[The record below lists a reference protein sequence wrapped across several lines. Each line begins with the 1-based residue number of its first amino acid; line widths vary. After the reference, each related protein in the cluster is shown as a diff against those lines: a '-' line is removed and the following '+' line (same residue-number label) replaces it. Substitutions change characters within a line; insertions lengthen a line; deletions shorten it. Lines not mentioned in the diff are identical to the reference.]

1 MPITLTGEVS
11 RVTYENEESGFR
23 VVKLER
29 VEGADLKPGEVLAV
43 VGRFVAVG
51 PGTRVRVTGDLVEDP
66 KHGRQLKAESL
77 VPLAPSTLA
86 GLEKYLG
93 SGAIAGIGPG
103 FAKRIVGRFGLQSL
117 EILDQAPDRLAEI
130 PGIGQARIDGI
141 KRSWSS
147 QRAISNIMLLLESH
161 GASPALALRIFRH
174 YGDRA
179 AAIVQRSPY
188 RLELEVR
195 GVGFKTADRIAQS
208 LGISGDHP
216 ERAQAGVLHVLESHT
231 ERGHVLVLREAL
243 VAQSAEVLGIQ
254 APHVEAAIDALWAAG
269 RVVVEGQ
276 PVFPVRLHRA
286 ECQVAEAVADLVH
299 SPGHALPGAEA
310 AMSEFE
316 RRAGIE
322 LAPNQRQA
330 VAAAA
335 AHKLVVITGGPGVG
349 KTTIVRAMLSVFTQA
364 HQRVQLAAPTGRAA
378 KRLSEATGQTAT
390 TIHRLLEFEPRT
402 GRFQRNAEAPVD
414 ADAIIV
420 DESSMIDLPL
430 AAALFA
436 AIPPAARVVV
446 VGDADQ
452 LPSVGPGAFLRDL
465 LDSGVVASVRLDQ
478 VFRQA
483 AESGIVSNAH
493 SIHAGQVPRGA
504 EAGKELGD
512 FYVIDRRDAEQA
524 AEVVCELV
532 VRRIPQRFGFDPRT
546 EIQVLAP
553 MHRGPAGT
561 QALNRRLQAALN
573 PGGRGIE
580 HQGQTLRVGDKV
592 MQVRNDYEREV
603 FNGDIGFVREI
614 DDDEHRVV
622 IDYDGRPV
630 SYEQADLDAIILAYA
645 TSVHKSQGSEY
656 PAVVVPLLTTH
667 FMMLSKNLLYTA
679 VTRARKLCVLV
690 ADPRALRLA
699 VSDARAEPRLTSL
712 SDRIRR
718 AHAGA

>member
-1 MPITLTGEVS
+1 
-11 RVTYENEESGFR
+11 
-23 VVKLER
+23 
-29 VEGADLKPGEVLAV
+29 
-43 VGRFVAVG
+43 
-51 PGTRVRVTGDLVEDP
+51 
-66 KHGRQLKAESL
+66 
-77 VPLAPSTLA
+77 
-86 GLEKYLG
+86 
-93 SGAIAGIGPG
+93 
-103 FAKRIVGRFGLQSL
+103 
-117 EILDQAPDRLAEI
+117 
-130 PGIGQARIDGI
+130 
-141 KRSWSS
+141 
-147 QRAISNIMLLLESH
+147 
-161 GASPALALRIFRH
+161 
-174 YGDRA
+174 
-179 AAIVQRSPY
+179 
-188 RLELEVR
+188 
-195 GVGFKTADRIAQS
+195 
-208 LGISGDHP
+208 
-216 ERAQAGVLHVLESHT
+216 
-231 ERGHVLVLREAL
+231 
-243 VAQSAEVLGIQ
+243 
-254 APHVEAAIDALWAAG
+254 
-269 RVVVEGQ
+269 
-276 PVFPVRLHRA
+276 VFPVRLHRA

-561 QALNRRLQAALN
+561 QALNRRL
-573 PGGRGIE
+573 
-580 HQGQTLRVGDKV
+580 
-592 MQVRNDYEREV
+592 
-603 FNGDIGFVREI
+603 
-614 DDDEHRVV
+614 
-622 IDYDGRPV
+622 
-630 SYEQADLDAIILAYA
+630 
-645 TSVHKSQGSEY
+645 
-656 PAVVVPLLTTH
+656 
-667 FMMLSKNLLYTA
+667 
-679 VTRARKLCVLV
+679 
-690 ADPRALRLA
+690 
-699 VSDARAEPRLTSL
+699 
-712 SDRIRR
+712 
-718 AHAGA
+718 